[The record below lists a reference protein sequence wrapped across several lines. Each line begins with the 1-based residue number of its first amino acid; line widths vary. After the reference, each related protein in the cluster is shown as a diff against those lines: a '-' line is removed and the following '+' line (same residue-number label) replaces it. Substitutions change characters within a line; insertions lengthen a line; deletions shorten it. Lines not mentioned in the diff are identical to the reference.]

1 MSWNDWQNEAQQAH
15 RKIGERVKRLREEK
29 GLSQD
34 ALAKEV
40 GVSRSGLK
48 EQEDGRQGM
57 KADTVVRLAAILE
70 TSTDYILTGVEVE
83 NQTTAADLS
92 LCNEAINRLK
102 LERDFPDIPDIL
114 NFLLTSKEG
123 CKMLSALWWYIST
136 DFRTKLQYKS
146 PKGEPVEVGSVEAF
160 NEDFNESG
168 SLMPWDIA
176 AAVDERELN
185 RIKGMIASLKD
196 EFNQERERR
205 KQKGGRKHDESE
217 D

>member
-1 MSWNDWQNEAQQAH
+1 MQAET
-15 RKIGERVKRLREEK
+15 IGQRLKKMRQEK
-29 GLSQD
+29 GWTVEE
-34 ALAKEV
+34 LAKKIYKKRTAYSEIENDRTDLHIDTLMMLSDIF
-40 GVSRSGLK
+40 GV
-48 EQEDGRQGM
+48 
-57 KADTVVRLAAILE
+57 
-70 TSTDYILTGVEVE
+70 STDYILTGMEVE

-102 LERDFPDIPDIL
+102 LERDFTDIPDIL
-114 NFLLTSKEG
+114 NFLLPSKEG

-136 DFRTKLQYKS
+136 DYRKKLQYKS
-146 PKGEPVEVGSVEAF
+146 PKGEPVEVGSVGAF
-160 NEDFNESG
+160 NEDFNGNG

-185 RIKGMIASLKD
+185 KIKGMIASLKD
-196 EFNQERERR
+196 EFNQEREHR